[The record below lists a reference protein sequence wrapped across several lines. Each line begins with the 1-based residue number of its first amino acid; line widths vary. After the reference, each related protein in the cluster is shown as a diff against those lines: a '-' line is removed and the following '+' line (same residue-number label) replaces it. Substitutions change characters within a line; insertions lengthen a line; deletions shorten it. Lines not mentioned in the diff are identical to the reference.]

1 MLRHLRVRALLVT
14 AIAGILATSASS
26 SYAHTG
32 QLRFITVGLR
42 CSAGVC
48 ALPAAAVGQN
58 YGQDL
63 AITGGSCGRPCSALP
78 VFTVTTGR
86 LPGGLTMPPTY
97 GCCGDVIAGTP
108 TGAGKFTFTVQ
119 ARDGAGDV
127 AQQAFLIAVAPAG
140 PPQITFPATCCPAGR
155 VGASYLQNFFLTGG
169 VPPFTSAISSG
180 SLPPGLHLAASP
192 PISITGVPTASGTF
206 AFTVAVTD
214 STGATATKPGSIT
227 VP

>member
-1 MLRHLRVRALLVT
+1 V
-14 AIAGILATSASS
+14 IAGILATAASS

-32 QLRFITVGLR
+32 PLRFITVGLR

-48 ALPAAAVGQN
+48 ALPASSAGQN

-63 AITGGSCGRPCSALP
+63 AITGGSCGRPCTALP

-86 LPGGLTMPPTY
+86 LPAGLTMPPTY

-119 ARDGAGDV
+119 ARDGAGDL
-127 AQQAFLIAVAPAG
+127 AQQAFRIAVAPAA
-140 PPQITFPATCCPAGR
+140 PPQISFPTTCCPNGR
-155 VGASYLQNFFLTGG
+155 VGASYLQNFFVTGG
-169 VPPFTSAISSG
+169 LPPFTAAISAG
-180 SLPPGLHLAASP
+180 SLPPGLRVAASP
-192 PISITGVPTASGTF
+192 PIAITGVPTTGGRF
-206 AFTVAVTD
+206 AFTVALTD